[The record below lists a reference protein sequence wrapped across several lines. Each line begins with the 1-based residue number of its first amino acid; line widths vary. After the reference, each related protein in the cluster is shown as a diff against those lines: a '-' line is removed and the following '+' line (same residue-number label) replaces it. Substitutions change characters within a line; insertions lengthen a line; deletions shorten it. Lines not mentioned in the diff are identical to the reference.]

1 MTPAPRATAAP
12 DLGSFTLSF
21 DLVLEFLHH
30 VAVFSLLGVL
40 AAEFALIQPG
50 LSGGRL
56 RAVGMLDGAYGALA
70 AVVVFAGVARVMWG
84 EAGWQF
90 YLLNWTFWAK
100 MVLFVAV
107 ALLSIAP
114 TVRILRWRRASG
126 ADPAFAVPAAEVA
139 ELRRVFYAEFALFFF
154 IPIFAAVMARGIGH

>member
-1 MTPAPRATAAP
+1 
-12 DLGSFTLSF
+12 LSF

-30 VAVFSLLGVL
+30 VGVFGLVAVL
-40 AAEFALIQPG
+40 AAEFALIHPG
-50 LSGGRL
+50 LGGARL
-56 RAVGMLDGAYGALA
+56 RAAGMLDGAYGALA
-70 AVVVFAGVARVMWG
+70 AIVVFAGLARVMWG

-90 YLLNWTFWAK
+90 YVTNWTFWAK

-126 ADPAFAVPAAEVA
+126 ADPAFTVPAAEVA
-139 ELRRVFYAEFALFFF
+139 EVRRVFYAEFALLFF
-154 IPIFAAVMARGIGH
+154 IPIFAALMARGIGLPG